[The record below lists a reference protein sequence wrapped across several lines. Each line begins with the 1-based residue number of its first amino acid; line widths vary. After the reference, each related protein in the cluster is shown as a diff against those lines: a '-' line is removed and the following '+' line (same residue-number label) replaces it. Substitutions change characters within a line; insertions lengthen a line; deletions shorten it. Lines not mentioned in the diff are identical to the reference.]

1 VFARVKKSGRYEY
14 LQIVHNQRVD
24 GAVRQQVIA
33 TLGRLDLLRESGQL
47 DSLLRSCS
55 KFSQHA
61 AVLDATQRG
70 QAEPSLAIHV
80 GPPLVFQRIWNQ
92 LGLPQVIN
100 DLLQGRKFEFPM
112 ERAIFMTVLHRLM
125 VSGSD
130 RAAEQWCR
138 RYAIDQLEGLELH
151 HLYRTMGWLGEP
163 LPEQPEDQR
172 LGPRCRKALIE
183 ERLFARHRDLL
194 PASNW
199 CSSTRRA
206 FTSKGKVVSA

>member
-1 VFARVKKSGRYEY
+1 M
-14 LQIVHNQRVD
+14 
-24 GAVRQQVIA
+24 RQQVIA
-33 TLGRLDLLRESGQL
+33 TLGRLDQLRESGQL

-55 KFSQHA
+55 KFSEHA

-70 QAEPSLAIHV
+70 DAKPSLTVHV

-92 LGLPQVIN
+92 LGLPQVIH

-112 ERAIFMTVLHRLM
+112 ERAIFLTVLHRLM

-138 RYAIDQLEGLELH
+138 RYAIDQLDGLELH

-163 LPEQPEDQR
+163 LPEQPKDQR
-172 LGPRCRKALIE
+172 LGPRCRKDLIE
-183 ERLFARHRDLL
+183 ERLFAQHRDL
-194 PASNW
+194 
-199 CSSTRRA
+199 
-206 FTSKGKVVSA
+206 FTGIELVFFDTTSIYFEGEGGESLGQ